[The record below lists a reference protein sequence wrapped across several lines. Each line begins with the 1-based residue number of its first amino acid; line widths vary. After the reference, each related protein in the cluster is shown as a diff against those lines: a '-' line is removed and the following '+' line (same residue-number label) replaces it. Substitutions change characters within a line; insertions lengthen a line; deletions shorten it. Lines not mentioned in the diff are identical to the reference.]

1 MPKYTN
7 AMFEADL
14 AELETLINKY
24 DAKGGAGDNKWN
36 RSFTVVEVDGKP
48 VNNVGR
54 YRIGDSLGPLDV
66 AKRAFKQL
74 TRKANKKNGKINF
87 MLKETTRGSKQGL
100 FGPYEGQKKKLAKPK
115 TLKIAGKTIKI
126 QYEYAVKKIGS
137 QKGGWV
143 FYN

>member
-24 DAKGGAGDNKWN
+24 EGAGGAGDNKWN
-36 RSFTVVEVDGKP
+36 RSFTVVEINGKSVP
-48 VNNVGR
+48 ETGR
-54 YRIGDSLGPLDV
+54 YRIGDGLGPLD
-66 AKRAFKQL
+66 AARRAFKQL
-74 TRKANKKNGKINF
+74 TRKSNHKNAKSLTF
-87 MLKETTRGSKQGL
+87 MLKETTRDSKHAVM
-100 FGPYEGQKKKLAKPK
+100 GPYEGEKKKLSKPK

-126 QYEYAVKKIGS
+126 GHEYAVKKIG